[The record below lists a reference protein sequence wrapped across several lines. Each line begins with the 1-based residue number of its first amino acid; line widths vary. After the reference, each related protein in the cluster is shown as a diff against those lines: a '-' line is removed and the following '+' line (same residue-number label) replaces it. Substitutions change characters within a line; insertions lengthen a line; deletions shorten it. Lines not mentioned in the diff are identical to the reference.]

1 MVQPT
6 IKKHQRPAALKL
18 RIDKMKVRL
27 VELED
32 LLAAMPVP
40 PPDAAMPPDTN
51 QIPAESHPSTPPD
64 GPGPTASPPQDDDDT
79 E

>member
-18 RIDKMKVRL
+18 RIDKMKVKL

-32 LLAAMPVP
+32 LLAAMPVSP
-40 PPDAAMPPDTN
+40 LPAPDTN
-51 QIPAESHPSTPPD
+51 QIPVESHLSTQPD
-64 GPGPTASPPQDDDDT
+64 GPGPTASPPPDDDET